1 MDSVSIAQALS
12 GPLLVKLVLA
22 PVLGAVFL
30 YLRRRETEGLMTGYV
45 FVTLFL
51 AFRDILFAFLPI
63 PDLYRISDLL
73 LFGFLCRVATSSFS
87 RGPGLWAVLAVDFFA
102 ALLLGLKALF
112 GFAPGLPSEVL
123 RFVAVVPVVAAA
135 VLPSIRKDETETPS
149 RVLALGFRIPFT
161 VGSIAY
167 LVVGAFL
174 GADSPIFHYAA
185 VPLFYGL
192 ILAIG
197 FVFMSILLKEL
208 VQAVGYYEESI
219 DSLYELLLSAGTA
232 VKAEFSIQEVLD
244 SMAAVFTEKAGAD
257 GGAILLTEEFE
268 EAVSVRAVHG
278 SFPPPFKLPESLPRA
293 EERVVDF
300 VRHARFKLGEGLLGE
315 VAQTG
320 KQLFIADAALDPRV
334 ARNGEEPWL
343 RLTSFIA
350 APLIV
355 RDRIIGAL
363 ALSKSGGEPFDE
375 RDFDRAK
382 LLANFGSI
390 AVANSFS
397 FLEAAER
404 SDIEREAAIAE
415 GVQKTIVPKKL
426 ADLGAFSFGV
436 FTTPARGVCSDYY
449 DVIQT
454 RADRAVL
461 AVGDVAGKGV
471 AAGIV
476 MAMIRSILHLITN
489 SAKDTATLLSWVNRG
504 ISGKVD
510 LDHFATLSLVAV
522 DATTGEA
529 EFANAAHQ
537 PLLIYRKDSDAI
549 ETVDIKSIPIGVERA
564 TEYSAKRLRIR
575 PGDVLV
581 MYTDG
586 IVEAMNEQGR
596 QFGRKNLGNAILRS
610 RDLPAREIAEA
621 IRDDVAEF
629 SGRSRQHDDQ
639 TVLVLK
645 AKP

>member
-30 YLRRRETEGLMTGYV
+30 YLRRRETEGLMTGYTLV
-45 FVTLFL
+45 VLFL
-51 AFRDILFAFLPI
+51 AIRDVLFAFLPI
-63 PDLYRISDLL
+63 ADLYRISDLL
-73 LFGFLCRVATSSFS
+73 LFGLLCRVATSSFA
-87 RGPGLWAVLAVDFFA
+87 RGPGLWVVLAVDVFA

-123 RFVAVVPVVAAA
+123 RFVAVVPVVASA
-135 VLPSIRKDETETPS
+135 VLPSLRKDETETPS
-149 RVLALGFRIPFT
+149 RVLALRFRIPFT
-161 VGSIAY
+161 VGSLAY
-167 LVVGAFL
+167 LVVGALL
-174 GADSPIFHYAA
+174 GAESPIFHYAA

-278 SFPPPFKLPESLPRA
+278 SFPPPFKLPESLPRT

-363 ALSKSGGEPFDE
+363 ALAKSGGEPFDE

-436 FTTPARGVCSDYY
+436 FTMPARGVCSDYY

-610 RDLPAREIAEA
+610 RDLPAKEIAEA

-629 SGRSRQHDDQ
+629 SGRSRRHDDQ

-645 AKP
+645 AKI